1 MELNYFNERMSSQRL
16 GLQQKLQQKL
26 SPQQIQ
32 LMKLLQIPVSSLE
45 QRIKEEIQENPAL
58 EEGGENEEEE
68 YNTNDEEENVTEEE
82 EEISEREEDI
92 SLDEYLIEDE
102 IPDYKTSI
110 SNTSPDDE
118 RREIPLT
125 TSGSFQDQL
134 LAQLYQCDFD
144 DRQYH
149 IAEQLIG
156 SIDDDGYLR
165 RDLNAVVDDLLF
177 SQNISTSVEELEKIL
192 KSIQLLDPPGIGAR
206 NLQECLMLQLKRK
219 DQHRASVQLAEKI
232 LQDYMD
238 EFSRKHYDKIVHDMN
253 ITEAELKTGMN
264 EILKLNPRPGSTA
277 SDGQKSIQ
285 HIIPDFIITY
295 NDGTLELTLNSRN
308 APELKVSRDYKEM
321 LQHYS
326 KDKKSKGSREAIQ
339 FVKQKLD
346 AAKWFID
353 ALKQRQHT
361 LLETMRAIMEYQYEY
376 FLEGD
381 QRKLKKMVL
390 RDIAE
395 KVGMDI
401 STVSRVANSK
411 YVQTHFGTF
420 LLKSF
425 FSEGMQTESGEE
437 VSSKEVKQILTDC
450 ISAEDKR
457 HPVTDDA
464 LTKILNEKGYNI
476 ARRTVAKYREM
487 LSIPVAR
494 LRKQL

>member
-1 MELNYFNERMSSQRL
+1 MSSQRL
-16 GLQQKLQQKL
+16 GLHQKLQQKL

-32 LMKLLQIPVSSLE
+32 LMKLLQIPVSLLE

-58 EEGGENEEEE
+58 DEGDENEEEE
-68 YNTNDEEENVTEEE
+68 FKENEEEDETADDEEEEDL
-82 EEISEREEDI
+82 SEKEEDI
-92 SLDEYLIEDE
+92 SLDEYLDEDE
-102 IPDYKTSI
+102 IPDYKTSVNN
-110 SNTSPDDE
+110 SSADDE

-144 DRQYH
+144 DRRYH

-156 SIDDDGYLR
+156 SIDDDGYVR

-177 SQNISTSVEELEKIL
+177 SQNITTTVEELEKIL
-192 KSIQLLDPPGIGAR
+192 KNIQSLDPPGIGAR
-206 NLQECLMLQLKRK
+206 NLRECLLLQLSRK
-219 DQHRASVQLAEKI
+219 NQHSASVQLAEKI
-232 LQDYMD
+232 LSDYMD
-238 EFSRKHYDKIVHDMN
+238 EFSRKHYEKIMRDMH
-253 ITEAELKTGMN
+253 ISEAELKTGMN
-264 EILKLNPRPGSTA
+264 EILKLNPRPGNTA

-285 HIIPDFIITY
+285 HVIPDFIITN
-295 NDGTLELTLNSRN
+295 NDGSLELTLNSRN
-308 APELKVSRDYKEM
+308 APELKISRDYKEM
-321 LQHYS
+321 LHHYS
-326 KDKKSKGSREAIQ
+326 KDKGKTKQSREAIQ

-361 LLETMRAIMEYQYEY
+361 LLETMRAIMEYQYE
-376 FLEGD
+376 FFIDGD

-395 KVGMDI
+395 KVNMDI

-464 LTKILNEKGYNI
+464 LTKLLNEKGYNI

>member
-1 MELNYFNERMSSQRL
+1 MSSQRL
-16 GLQQKLQQKL
+16 GLNQKLQQKL

-32 LMKLLQIPVSSLE
+32 LMKLLQIPVSLLE

-58 EEGGENEEEE
+58 EEGDEKAEEEEYSDNEEEE
-68 YNTNDEEENVTEEE
+68 KVTDDEEEEL
-82 EEISEREEDI
+82 SEREEDI
-92 SLDEYLIEDE
+92 SLDEYLDEDE
-102 IPDYKTSI
+102 IPDYKTSV
-110 SNTSPDDE
+110 SNSSADDE

-125 TSGSFQDQL
+125 TAGSFQDQL
-134 LAQLYQCDFD
+134 LAQLYQCDLD

-165 RDLNAVVDDLLF
+165 RDLGAVVDDLLF
-177 SQNISTSVEELEKIL
+177 SQNISTTVEELEKIL
-192 KSIQLLDPPGIGAR
+192 KNIQSLDPPGIGAR
-206 NLQECLMLQLKRK
+206 NLQECLMLQLMRK
-219 DQHRASVQLAEKI
+219 DQHRVSVQLAEKI
-232 LQDYMD
+232 LRDYMD
-238 EFSRKHYDKIVHDMN
+238 EFSRKHYDKIVRDMN
-253 ITEAELKTGMN
+253 ISEVELKTGMH
-264 EILKLNPRPGSTA
+264 EILKLNPRPGNTA
-277 SDGQKSIQ
+277 NDGQKSIQ

-295 NDGTLELTLNSRN
+295 NDGVLELTLNSRN
-308 APELKVSRDYKEM
+308 APEMRVSRDYKEM

-326 KDKKSKGSREAIQ
+326 KDKSKTKSSREAIQ

-361 LLETMRAIMEYQYEY
+361 LLETMRSIMEYQYEY

-395 KVGMDI
+395 KIGMDI

-450 ISAEDKR
+450 ISVEDKR
-457 HPVTDDA
+457 HPITDDA

-494 LRKQL
+494 LRKEL

>member
-1 MELNYFNERMSSQRL
+1 MSSQRL
-16 GLQQKLQQKL
+16 GMQQKLQQKL

-58 EEGGENEEEE
+58 EEGEDKEEEEE
-68 YNTNDEEENVTEEE
+68 YDTADEEETIADEDDEQL
-82 EEISEREEDI
+82 SEKEEDI
-92 SLDEYLIEDE
+92 SLDEYLNEDE
-102 IPDYKTSI
+102 IPDYKTSANN
-110 SNTSPDDE
+110 SSADDE

-165 RDLNAVVDDLLF
+165 RDLNAIVDDLLF
-177 SQNISTSVEELEKIL
+177 SQNIATTTEELEKIL
-192 KSIQLLDPPGIGAR
+192 KGIQALDPPGIGAR
-206 NLQECLMLQLKRK
+206 NLQECLLLELDRK
-219 DQHRASVQLAEKI
+219 DQSRASVVLAGKI
-232 LQDYMD
+232 LRDYME
-238 EFSRKHYDKIVHDMN
+238 EFSRKHYEKIVREMN
-253 ITEAELKTGMN
+253 ISEEELKTGIQ

-277 SDGQKSIQ
+277 SEGQKSIQ
-285 HIIPDFIITY
+285 HIIPDFLINN
-295 NDGTLELTLNSRN
+295 NDGVLELTLNSRN
-308 APELKVSRDYKEM
+308 APELKISRDYKEM
-321 LQHYS
+321 IQHYS
-326 KDKKSKGSREAIQ
+326 KDKTKSKSNREAIQ

-361 LLETMRAIMEYQYEY
+361 LLETMRSIMEYQYE
-376 FLEGD
+376 FFQEGD

-411 YVQTHFGTF
+411 YVQTHFGTY

-487 LSIPVAR
+487 LGIPVAR
-494 LRKQL
+494 LRKEL

>member
-1 MELNYFNERMSSQRL
+1 MSTQRL
-16 GLQQKLQQKL
+16 GLHQKLQQKL

-58 EEGGENEEEE
+58 EEGEDVEDEYDANEEDETVAEE
-68 YNTNDEEENVTEEE
+68 DDEQIAEK
-82 EEISEREEDI
+82 EEDI
-92 SLDEYLIEDE
+92 SLDEYLDEDE
-102 IPDYKTSI
+102 IPDYKTSAN
-110 SNTSPDDE
+110 NTSPDEE
-118 RREIPLT
+118 RRESPLS

-134 LAQLYQCDFD
+134 LAQLYQCDLD
-144 DRQYH
+144 GRQEH
-149 IAEQLIG
+149 IARQLIG

-165 RDLNAVVDDLLF
+165 RELNAVADDLLF
-177 SQNISTSVEELEKIL
+177 SQNISTTAEELEKIL
-192 KSIQLLDPPGIGAR
+192 KAIQLLDPPGIGAR
-206 NLQECLMLQLKRK
+206 NLQECLLLQLERK
-219 DQHRASVQLAEKI
+219 DQQRPTVVLAKKI
-232 LQDYMD
+232 LHDYME
-238 EFSRKHYDKIVHDMN
+238 EFSRKHYEKIIREMN
-253 ITEAELKTGMN
+253 ISEEELKSGMQ

-277 SDGQKSIQ
+277 SEGLKSTQ
-285 HIIPDFIITY
+285 HIIPDFLMTN
-295 NDGTLELTLNSRN
+295 NDGNLELTLNSRN
-308 APELKVSRDYKEM
+308 APELRVSKDYKEM
-321 LQHYS
+321 IQHYS
-326 KDKKSKGSREAIQ
+326 KDKSKSKSSKEAIQ

-361 LLETMRAIMEYQYEY
+361 LLETMRAIMEYQYEF
-376 FLEGD
+376 FLDGD

-411 YVQTHFGTF
+411 YVQTHFGTY

-425 FSEGMQTESGEE
+425 FSEGMQMESGEE

-450 ISAEDKR
+450 ISSEDKR

-464 LTKILNEKGYNI
+464 LTRILNEKGYNI

-487 LSIPVAR
+487 LNIPVAR